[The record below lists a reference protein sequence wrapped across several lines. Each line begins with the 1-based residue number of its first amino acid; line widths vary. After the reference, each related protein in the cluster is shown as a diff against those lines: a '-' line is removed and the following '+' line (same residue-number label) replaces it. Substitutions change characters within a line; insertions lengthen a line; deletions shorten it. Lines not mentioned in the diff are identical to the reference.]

1 MAGTQTNN
9 FSADSSA
16 SAGAYCRIDNLAP
29 APRQAINRTRWRF
42 RLSFFPYQANSV
54 RLAMTDHVRRSR
66 VSFSGLAAS
75 LLLYMG
81 LCASQAN
88 AQVITHDPMTLESMI
103 AEYGKDF
110 DRWKETLSQYQKE
123 YSHYQQQ
130 LIKLQSLNLTGSTMQ
145 DNFTE
150 RDLNYG
156 MENACPGAG
165 GSDMVSIVGNAIK
178 SSMPNISLDMQG
190 DLVTQQLKVCQ
201 LLVMTDNARYNE
213 SVRMLKR
220 LVQRNQDFQNR
231 VERQR
236 KTVGTSQ
243 GALAANDN
251 EVARFMTQNSMDL
264 DYWQARVKA
273 YDSYEV
279 ALKNDQ
285 KRLAKR
291 ALNGDKGPNKI
302 LGQLVQAVALKTA
315 LSVD

>member
-1 MAGTQTNN
+1 
-9 FSADSSA
+9 
-16 SAGAYCRIDNLAP
+16 
-29 APRQAINRTRWRF
+29 
-42 RLSFFPYQANSV
+42 
-54 RLAMTDHVRRSR
+54 MTDHVRRSR
-66 VSFSGLAAS
+66 APFSRLTAGLFLAV
-75 LLLYMG
+75 G
-81 LCASQAN
+81 LCAAQAN
-88 AQVITHDPMTLESMI
+88 AQGVLTHDPLTLESI
-103 AEYGKDF
+103 LGEYGKELS
-110 DRWKETLSQYQKE
+110 RWKETAEQYQKE
-123 YSHYQQQ
+123 YTHYQQQ
-130 LIKLQSLNLTGSTMQ
+130 LIRLQSLNLTGSTMQ

-156 MENACPGAG
+156 LENSCPGAG
-165 GSDMVSIVGNAIK
+165 GGDLVSIVGDAIK
-178 SSMPNISLDMQG
+178 SQMPKLSLDMQG
-190 DLVTQQLKVCQ
+190 DLITQQLKVCQ

-220 LVQRNQDFQNR
+220 LIQRNEDFKNR

-236 KTVGTSQ
+236 KGVGTSQ

-264 DYWQARVKA
+264 DYWQAKIKA

-315 LSVD
+315 LSID